1 MSEKIRTSSTPALFD
16 GSEMGNDTGSEEK
29 SRRLHRRRSLSPS
42 PLPSDSRDGEERSRK
57 HRKRDG
63 QERKIRKD
71 ESGSKEKKRD
81 KSHKHSRSGDG
92 KGKKSKEKHKRSKKD
107 SDSLTIIKSITT
119 ILSRSHPLGFESLL
133 EHHPWVDNLAEA
145 EAEEVV
151 HTAEGKP
158 ALAAAVVVVLLV
170 ADRSGSFLESRYE
183 PERKHK

>member
-107 SDSLTIIKSITT
+107 SDSFEELSKDDYFSKSNEFATWLKEKRGIYFSDLTSDKAREIFISFVKEWNKGNLQPQYYKGISTGPRTAHNWKIK
-119 ILSRSHPLGFESLL
+119 HDE
-133 EHHPWVDNLAEA
+133 
-145 EAEEVV
+145 
-151 HTAEGKP
+151 
-158 ALAAAVVVVLLV
+158 
-170 ADRSGSFLESRYE
+170 
-183 PERKHK
+183 